1 MVTKIEGYKAH
12 DGKIFLSEEAAVRHE
27 SLERL
32 CQLIPE
38 FQMIRPRLAEHLDAV
53 ATAMGPMLDFRRRV
67 PSPGPVVDPS
77 AEEPDCTCGVSMD
90 TPRNHHRTCPVYR
103 ALFPTGRQIYEA
115 SKKPKLDVC
124 RPVAGVSRA

>member
-38 FQMIRPRLAEHLDAV
+38 FQMIRPRLVEQLDAV

-67 PSPGPVVDPS
+67 PSPGPIVDPS
-77 AEEPDCTCGVSMD
+77 AEDHGELAGTCDCSAGMSGAPDHARS
-90 TPRNHHRTCPVYR
+90 CPSY
-103 ALFPTGRQIYEA
+103 
-115 SKKPKLDVC
+115 
-124 RPVAGVSRA
+124 RPVAVKLAHG

>member
-1 MVTKIEGYKAH
+1 MVKKIEGYQAH

-38 FQMIRPRLAEHLDAV
+38 FQMIRPRLAEQLDAV

-67 PSPGPVVDPS
+67 PSPGPIVDPL
-77 AEEPDCTCGVSMD
+77 AENPAEVLRGVAQQIADECGLRVD
-90 TPRNHHRTCPVYR
+90 HAAFDR
-103 ALFPTGRQIYEA
+103 AADHMEQ
-115 SKKPKLDVC
+115 
-124 RPVAGVSRA
+124 PVAVKLAHG